1 MQVLSCAAQACHL
14 PEGGGLTSQSQIYVA
29 LPTLP
34 TRPITIILRR
44 TEIRG
49 IGMNLYVVALVNA
62 TESIQFH
69 TAGKIY
75 CLDEKNINLSSRT
88 VLSGVN
94 SLGI

>member
-1 MQVLSCAAQACHL
+1 
-14 PEGGGLTSQSQIYVA
+14 
-29 LPTLP
+29 
-34 TRPITIILRR
+34 
-44 TEIRG
+44 
-49 IGMNLYVVALVNA
+49 MNLYVVALVNA